1 MPGPSSHHLTVEGL
15 NLHYLEATPPAPD
28 PNTPP
33 ILLLHGFP
41 TSSHL
46 YRNILPELAKTHRA
60 IALDL
65 PGYGLS
71 DKPLNV
77 PYDFDFY
84 ARTLTGF
91 LDALD
96 IDRAHLVVHD
106 LGGPVGL
113 YWAIQNPRRVDNIV
127 LLNTLVYP
135 ETSWAVKL
143 FLLALRTP
151 GLRDY
156 MVSPKGIVAAMKLG
170 VVHKERLTRE
180 VLTPYTAPF
189 EDPATRK
196 ALIKAGSGLSIKGLA
211 EISRKLP
218 ALEVS
223 LRLIYGETDRAL
235 PDVAKTMQRVQ
246 RDHPLAELTAI
257 PNAGH
262 YLQEDEPERVAQ
274 LIAEFFN
281 QVNPITVA
289 ADQAT
294 GVSPD
299 RTPRIAPIP
308 DDLTSASQPAADLLR
323 AFNDWAENDLDIP
336 PAAVTHSALKSLPD
350 DARELMRLLPEAHRT
365 FFERAAGPDYGTL
378 DFSSAR
384 IVQAFDPTADMLPPP
399 QESPAGQ
406 RAQSEATA
414 YFNARPI
421 TLIEATGT
429 DAAGDLSISFQV
441 ALDPEASLLFSFIT
455 GLSD

>member
-1 MPGPSSHHLTVEGL
+1 
-15 NLHYLEATPPAPD
+15 
-28 PNTPP
+28 
-33 ILLLHGFP
+33 
-41 TSSHL
+41 
-46 YRNILPELAKTHRA
+46 
-60 IALDL
+60 
-65 PGYGLS
+65 
-71 DKPLNV
+71 
-77 PYDFDFY
+77 
-84 ARTLTGF
+84 
-91 LDALD
+91 
-96 IDRAHLVVHD
+96 
-106 LGGPVGL
+106 
-113 YWAIQNPRRVDNIV
+113 
-127 LLNTLVYP
+127 
-135 ETSWAVKL
+135 VKL

-170 VVHKERLTRE
+170 VVHKGRLTRE

-189 EDPATRK
+189 EDPAARK

-211 EISRKLP
+211 EIARKLP

-262 YLQEDEPERVAQ
+262 FLQEDEPERVAQ
-274 LIAEFFN
+274 LIADFFN
-281 QVNPITVA
+281 QANPITVA

-294 GVSPD
+294 GVPPD

-308 DDLTSASQPAADLLR
+308 ADLTSAQQPAADLVR

-350 DARELMRLLPEAHRT
+350 NPRELMRLLPEAHRT
-365 FFERAAGPDYGTL
+365 FFDQAAGPDYDTL
-378 DFSSAR
+378 EFTSAR
-384 IVQAFDPTADMLPPP
+384 TVQAFDPTADMLPPP
-399 QESPAGQ
+399 QESVAGQ
-406 RAQSEATA
+406 RVQSEATH
-414 YFNARPI
+414 YFDSRSVTVI
-421 TLIEATGT
+421 QATGT
-429 DAAGDLSISFQV
+429 DTAADLHISFV
-441 ALDPEASLLFSFIT
+441 IALDPQASLLFSFVT